1 MTDLHLPQ
9 SDGLCNQTVVAYSS
23 VGFIAP
29 TYEGQAVSADF
40 DSDKRVTHCLRLM
53 LFWSSVSERA
63 DTDPECL
70 QFLIANKRSV
80 GRDGEMQMTHD
91 LQ

>member
-53 LFWSSVSERA
+53 FSGLLSPKELTQILNVCSS
-63 DTDPECL
+63 
-70 QFLIANKRSV
+70 
-80 GRDGEMQMTHD
+80 
-91 LQ
+91 